1 MVYVYDY
8 SFTLHPHAQFVNTKR
23 EREIPNGISLFILYP
38 SGTSCRSSQRTY

>member
-8 SFTLHPHAQFVNTKR
+8 SFTLHPHAQFVNTK